1 MNASFARVLSGR
13 VFAAAASATSAVVVL
28 RLVGRHLPRDEYGA
42 LMVALTV
49 LGYMP
54 MLDGGFRMFLNRE
67 LLRTSDTARRR
78 WLAGFGQGLTTRL
91 FSWALLA
98 GPVLML
104 ACWLGPAGRKA
115 GLGLGFFMS
124 LGLGGALTLS
134 AGMQVQA
141 LVGVGKQGPMSVIQG
156 VGSLV
161 HLGVVAAGLWLG
173 WGEWAFPAAVLAV
186 AFIPWLAAN
195 ALLRAGFPGM
205 PWVDLEWGPERRAYW
220 REHWPEAWP
229 VCRMQ
234 VLIVVLLAMDG
245 LMANWL
251 LPEGGELTVFVLV
264 LRVLGIARGVLTS
277 FGEALWPQVAQ
288 GKAHGPDATRIVSA
302 ANAWLYGIGGGLML
316 GAAPAVLA
324 WHVAPEWVAPPVW
337 IGLLAARFVVV
348 GVSSPVA
355 YHLMG
360 SGQFKT
366 LARRVGLEVGAAAL
380 MGGLG
385 GWLAGGTGLAAGMLA
400 STAVGTSL
408 PLFLD
413 HGRHQGHHDGLG
425 LFLGAWA
432 RALAGAVIA
441 GVASHA
447 LVRSGWTGAS
457 SLAAAGIGA
466 TASLAA
472 MASWAWF
479 RGRRDAS
486 WARRVWSGL

>member
-28 RLVGRHLPRDEYGA
+28 RWVGQHLPKEEYGA

-67 LLRTSDTARRR
+67 VLRTSDTGRRR
-78 WLAGFGQGLTTRL
+78 WLAGFGQALMTRL

-104 ACWLGPAGRKA
+104 ACWLGPAGRRA
-115 GLGLGFFMS
+115 GLGLGFFMA

-141 LVGVGKQGPMSVIQG
+141 LVGIGKQGAMSVIQG

-161 HLGVVAAGLWLG
+161 HLAVVGAGLAMG

-186 AFIPWLAAN
+186 ASVPWIAAN
-195 ALLRAGFPGM
+195 LVLRTDFPGM
-205 PWVDLEWGPERRAYW
+205 PWVDLEWGTDRRAYW
-220 REHWPEAWP
+220 RENWPEAWP

-251 LPEGGELTVFVLV
+251 MPEGGELTVFVLV

-277 FGEALWPQVAQ
+277 FGEALWPRVAQ
-288 GKAHGPDATRIVSA
+288 GTGGGPDSTRLVSA
-302 ANAWLYGIGGGLML
+302 ANAWLYGMGGGLML

-324 WHVAPEWVAPPVW
+324 WHVSPEWVAPPAW
-337 IGLLAARFVVV
+337 IGLLAARFVVI

-360 SGQFKT
+360 SGQFQT
-366 LARRVGLEVGAAAL
+366 LARRVGMEVVAGAI
-380 MGGLG
+380 LG
-385 GWLAGGTGLAAGMLA
+385 GVGGWFWGGTGLAAGMLL
-400 STAVGTSL
+400 STAMGTSL
-408 PLFLD
+408 PLFMD
-413 HGRHQGHHDGLG
+413 HARHQGGSDGPRW
-425 LFLGAWA
+425 FFGAWA
-432 RALAGAVIA
+432 RALAGAAVA
-441 GVASHA
+441 GALSHV
-447 LVRSGWTGAS
+447 LVRSGWTGAW
-457 SLAAAGIGA
+457 SLAAGAAGA
-466 TASLAA
+466 MAA
-472 MASWAWF
+472 MATLMAWAWS
-479 RGRRDAS
+479 RGRGDGG
-486 WARRVWSGL
+486 WLRRVRDGL